1 MSARSAKAERNRV
14 PPRQTGDIL
23 LVEVLTEELPP
34 KSLQR
39 LAEAFA
45 AGVVEGLGRNALLR
59 ADSTQQ
65 VFATPRRLAVLA
77 TGVLGR
83 QPDRIV
89 ERRGPSVSAGYD
101 PSGKPTA
108 ALSGFAKSCGV
119 DPGSLERRSG
129 EKGEYFV
136 YRSKQKGEPLA
147 RHLAAIVEM
156 SLKKLPVAKLMRW
169 GSGEVE
175 FVRPVHGLVMMHGA
189 RVVAGRVFGLRS
201 GNVTAGHRFL
211 SRGELTIPHA
221 GRYADT
227 LRRRGHVI
235 ASFAERRSEIEHK
248 LRAAAGKVRKGALV
262 LGAGGTMIQFPGHEW
277 GFAAEEVIRNNA
289 ELLNE
294 VAALVEWPAV
304 YAGQFDPDFLSVPI
318 PCLALSM
325 QHHQR
330 YFPLV
335 HEQAAGGMLPRFLV
349 VSNMETRAP
358 RHIIHGN
365 ERVLRARLSDARF
378 FYEQD
383 RKTRLE
389 DRVPKLAGVV
399 YQNKLGSQLE
409 RVHRLEKLAGEI
421 AGRLGMPDSDRCD
434 VERAAHLCKADLLT
448 EMVGEFPELQ
458 GYMGADYARHDG
470 ESASIEQAI
479 RGHYAPRFSGDR
491 LPSTPAGVCLAL
503 ADKLDTL
510 VGIYGVGLVPTGDKD
525 PFGLRRQALGIVR
538 ILVERSLA
546 LDLGELLMLARGYFD
561 PNVISEGVVQD
572 LHGFLLER
580 LKPYLRDKGF
590 LPDEIDAVL
599 SLGLTHLDQVMP
611 RLEALQAFR
620 RLPEA
625 EALASANK
633 RIRNILRQAG
643 GGLAGRVEAGLL
655 TESAE
660 QRLAQQMGSLRL
672 EVEDL
677 IGHGAFTEALKRL
690 AGLRTVVDE
699 FFDQVMVMAED
710 VRVRDNRLALLNELS
725 SLFLGAADISKLQ
738 VRQQV

>member
-1 MSARSAKAERNRV
+1 MVRRSAKAKGRHTPV
-14 PPRQTGDIL
+14 RQTSDTL
-23 LVEVLTEELPP
+23 LVELLTEELPP

-45 AGVVEGLGRNALLR
+45 AAVMDGLGQYALLQ
-59 ADSTQQ
+59 ADSTHK

-83 QPDRIV
+83 QPDRVV
-89 ERRGPSVSAGYD
+89 ERRGPPVGAGYD
-101 PSGKPTA
+101 SAGKPTP

-119 DPGSLERRSG
+119 DPDSLERHSG

-147 RHLAAIVEM
+147 RHLGAIVEAG
-156 SLKKLPVAKLMRW
+156 LGKLPVARLMRW
-169 GSGEVE
+169 GSGEVQ

-189 RVVAGRVFGLRS
+189 RVVAGEVFGLRS
-201 GNVTAGHRFL
+201 GNVTVGHRFL
-211 SRGELTIPHA
+211 SRGKLTILHA

-227 LRRRGHVI
+227 LRRSGRVL

-248 LRAAAGKVRKGALV
+248 LRAVAGKVRKGALV
-262 LGAGGTMIQFPGHEW
+262 LGADGKMVQFPGEEW

-289 ELLNE
+289 VLLDE

-304 YAGQFDPDFLSVPI
+304 YAGQFDPDFLNVPI

-335 HEQAAGGMLPRFLV
+335 HGQAAGGMLPRFLV
-349 VSNMETRAP
+349 VSNMETRTP
-358 RHIIHGN
+358 KHIIQGN

-389 DRVPKLAGVV
+389 DRVPKLANVV
-399 YQNKLGSQLE
+399 YQNKLGSQIE
-409 RVHRLEKLAGEI
+409 RVRRLEKLAGEI
-421 AGRLGMPDSDRCD
+421 AGRMGMSDADRRD

-470 ESASIEQAI
+470 EPSSVEWAI
-479 RGHYAPRFSGDR
+479 RGHYSPRFSGDR
-491 LPSTPAGVCLAL
+491 LPPTLAGVCLAL

-510 VGIYGVGLVPTGDKD
+510 IGIYGVGLVPTGDKD
-525 PFGLRRQALGIVR
+525 PFGLRRQALGVVR
-538 ILVERSLA
+538 ILAERSLA
-546 LDLGELLMLARGYFD
+546 LDLGELLALARGYFD
-561 PNVISEGVVQD
+561 PDILSEGVVQD
-572 LHGFLLER
+572 LYGFLLER

-599 SLGLTHLDQVMP
+599 SLGPTRFDQVIP

-620 RLPEA
+620 CLPEA

-643 GGLAGRVEAGLL
+643 TGPIGHADVALL
-655 TESAE
+655 TENAE
-660 QRLAQQMGSLRL
+660 QRLAQQIASLRSQ
-672 EVEDL
+672 VEDL
-677 IGHGAFTEALKRL
+677 IGRGDFAAALKRL
-690 AGLRTVVDE
+690 AGLRTAVDE
-699 FFDQVMVMAED
+699 FFDQVMVMVED
-710 VRVRDNRLALLNELS
+710 VRIRDNRLALLSELS
-725 SLFLGAADISKLQ
+725 GLFLGAADISKLQ
-738 VRQQV
+738 AR

>member
-1 MSARSAKAERNRV
+1 MSSRSAKVKGHRGRTLPA
-14 PPRQTGDIL
+14 GDSL
-23 LVEVLTEELPP
+23 LVELLTEELPP

-39 LAEAFA
+39 LADAFA
-45 AGVVEGLGRNALLR
+45 AGVMEGLGQNAVLLP
-59 ADSTQQ
+59 DSTHQ
-65 VFATPRRLAVLA
+65 VFATPRRLAVVA
-77 TGVLGR
+77 TGVLER

-89 ERRGPSVSAGYD
+89 ERRGPPVGAGYD
-101 PSGKPTA
+101 PSGKPTP
-108 ALSGFAKSCGV
+108 ALCGFARSCGV
-119 DPGSLERRSG
+119 EPDSLERCSG

-136 YRSKQKGEPLA
+136 YRSKQKGEPLD
-147 RHLAAIVEM
+147 RLLAAIVEA
-156 SLKKLPVAKLMRW
+156 SLKKLPAAKLMRW

-175 FVRPVHGLVMMHGA
+175 FVRPVHGLVMMRGT
-189 RVVAGRVFGLRS
+189 RVVTGEVFGLRS
-201 GNVTAGHRFL
+201 GKVTMGHRFL
-211 SRGELTIPHA
+211 SPGKLTIPHA

-227 LRRRGHVI
+227 LRRKGYVI
-235 ASFAERRSEIEHK
+235 ASFPERRREIERK
-248 LRAAAGKVRKGALV
+248 LRKAAEKVRNGSLV
-262 LGAGGTMIQFPGHEW
+262 LDGDGATARFPGEEW
-277 GFAAEEVIRNNA
+277 GFAAEEVIRINA

-294 VAALVEWPAV
+294 VAALVEWPVV
-304 YAGQFDPDFLSVPI
+304 YAGRFDQDFLSVPI

-335 HEQAAGGMLPRFLV
+335 HGQAARGMLPRFLV
-349 VSNMETRAP
+349 VSNMQTRTP

-389 DRVPKLAGVV
+389 DRVPKLASVV
-399 YQNKLGSQLE
+399 YQSRLGSQLD
-409 RVHRLEKLAGEI
+409 RVHRLEKLAGGI
-421 AGRLGMPDSDRCD
+421 AGRLGMPDSDRRD

-470 ESASIEQAI
+470 ESAGIEQAI
-479 RGHYAPRFSGDR
+479 RGHYSPRFSGDR
-491 LPSTPAGVCLAL
+491 LPPTDAGVCLAL

-538 ILVERSLA
+538 ILVERPLSL
-546 LDLGELLMLARGYFD
+546 DPRELLALARGNFNPD
-561 PNVISEGVVQD
+561 VVSESVDQE
-572 LHGFLLER
+572 LLGFLMER

-590 LPDEIDAVL
+590 LSDEIDAVL
-599 SLGLTHLDQVMP
+599 SLGATRLDQLVP

-643 GGLAGRVEAGLL
+643 AGPAGRVAAGLL
-655 TESAE
+655 TEGAE
-660 QRLAQQMGSLRL
+660 QRLAQQMGSLRT

-677 IGHGAFTEALKRL
+677 IGRGDFTEALKRL
-690 AGLRTVVDE
+690 AGLRIAVDE
-699 FFDQVMVMAED
+699 YFDEVMIMVED
-710 VRVRDNRLALLNELS
+710 VHIRDNRLALLNELG

-738 VRQQV
+738 ARQRG